1 MCMQVGAIKVFIQ
14 QSALL
19 PALIIILLAPG
30 CPKDNVSIDEHLLIH
45 NTDGHVLL
53 KILSNFLLLFLYLS
67 TCYLHLLIIHFGQIY
82 YQC

>member
-1 MCMQVGAIKVFIQ
+1 MRMQVGAIKVFIQ

-45 NTDGHVLL
+45 NTDGHEV
-53 KILSNFLLLFLYLS
+53 FPLF
-67 TCYLHLLIIHFGQIY
+67 F
-82 YQC
+82 